1 MTGITLWQG
10 EPIATTTPRNNAV
23 TSEKLKSAESWPY
36 QSGRRAMTDE
46 VDAKLEALI
55 TSVRTLIGSGFSGEE
70 ATARK
75 LEIDDQCQELLALWL
90 SQRVVAAHE
99 YREVE
104 AALERLREAV
114 KKECDK

>member
-1 MTGITLWQG
+1 MAL
-10 EPIATTTPRNNAV
+10 
-23 TSEKLKSAESWPY
+23 SERE
-36 QSGRRAMTDE
+36 RAMSDE
-46 VDAKLEALI
+46 VDAKLEALVAN
-55 TSVRTLIGSGFSGEE
+55 VRTLIGSGFSRAE

-75 LEIDDQCQELLALWL
+75 LEIDDQCQELLTVWL

-114 KKECDK
+114 KKQCDK